1 MMMALG
7 YVVMCRRPKAVKFG
21 QNCKILAKNC
31 KVVHPIKKGREESR
45 EFSKTQ
51 KIGTN
56 FSNSFH
62 FSRKSSFK
70 QCDQIGPFLERLG
83 NKISFKSGP
92 NFWWLLGLFQTT
104 SFLVKNVRGYFLVNF
119 VNKYWATFSNIL
131 SHWFRT
137 KKFVHF
143 FSLKSFWQNRDYFLR
158 LRWKQ
163 KFQKKN
169 FQVKFYLN
177 DTELLCFLFK
187 LAPV

>member
-119 VNKYWATFSNIL
+119 VNKYWATFSNIW

-143 FSLKSFWQNRDYFLR
+143 FLSQKLLAKSR
-158 LRWKQ
+158 LLSS
-163 KFQKKN
+163 FALEAEIPEKKLSS
-169 FQVKFYLN
+169 KI
-177 DTELLCFLFK
+177 LFERYWII
-187 LAPV
+187 VFSF